1 MDDDLCAKCE
11 EKPGDVRCSC
21 GERFCEY
28 CFSKK
33 HLPRNQTHKRGGSKK
48 TETKWN
54 KIKGVVSNIA
64 SSFSPASHF
73 QRDETTKWFGLH
85 ISSPP
90 GRKDRIAT
98 LFETTRFSSLLEES
112 LHFNKRSPKRQYP
125 SICSFVGDTG
135 AGKSTLI
142 RSLIFDSER
151 SLDFDPPDAPVP
163 GAQTGSSAIR
173 STTGEVNLYL
183 DPSTFGTVAPIFY
196 ADCEGLLGTEPLAAE
211 HQTEWARYGQRY
223 LIESKDG
230 KPVDRRTAV
239 KTIYPRF
246 LYIFSDVICYVT
258 RNHRAW
264 AESALRLLDWSKVG
278 VQNTINQH
286 ALPALIIV
294 LNGPTLENEAWLGDD
309 HEVVTDAFFQA
320 IEKEI
325 SETTEFREL
334 AQKHGDKTMRQLFAR
349 SFSSVYVH
357 YIPLEGFGSLGTS
370 LEIINQTNRLAK
382 RVRRDAERVQAQRAE
397 SWTRFDTTQMSQV
410 VHYAFAHLA
419 SGSPEPF
426 DFGQCRRQISVPDT
440 TEGNFSDFLGLSLK
454 NEMEARFDDTAAVI
468 ATSLLRNSLSA
479 NKDDIVLLPSVVFDK
494 DTQAICTR
502 AISQFLD
509 SKLPCAYIDPVPA
522 RNA

>member
-1 MDDDLCAKCE
+1 MDDDLCGKCE

-73 QRDETTKWFGLH
+73 QRDETSKWFGLH

-98 LFETTRFSSLLEES
+98 LVETTRFSSLLEES
-112 LHFNKRSPKRQYP
+112 LHFHKRSPKRQYP

-151 SLDFDPPDAPVP
+151 SLDFDPLDAPVP

-183 DPSTFGTVAPIFY
+183 DPSTFGTVAPMFY

-320 IEKEI
+320 IDKEI

-334 AQKHGDKTMRQLFAR
+334 AQKAR
-349 SFSSVYVH
+349 
-357 YIPLEGFGSLGTS
+357 T
-370 LEIINQTNRLAK
+370 INQPQ
-382 RVRRDAERVQAQRAE
+382 RR
-397 SWTRFDTTQMSQV
+397 
-410 VHYAFAHLA
+410 
-419 SGSPEPF
+419 
-426 DFGQCRRQISVPDT
+426 
-440 TEGNFSDFLGLSLK
+440 GLMLTYS
-454 NEMEARFDDTAAVI
+454 
-468 ATSLLRNSLSA
+468 
-479 NKDDIVLLPSVVFDK
+479 
-494 DTQAICTR
+494 
-502 AISQFLD
+502 
-509 SKLPCAYIDPVPA
+509 
-522 RNA
+522 

>member
-98 LFETTRFSSLLEES
+98 LVETTRFSSLLEES
-112 LHFNKRSPKRQYP
+112 LHFHKRSPKRQYP

-142 RSLIFDSER
+142 RSLIFDSEQA
-151 SLDFDPPDAPVP
+151 LDFDPLDAPVP

-183 DPSTFGTVAPIFY
+183 DPSTFGTVAPMFY

-294 LNGPTLENEAWLGDD
+294 LNGPILENEEWLGDD
-309 HEVVTDAFFQA
+309 HEIVTDAFFQA

-334 AQKHGDKTMRQLFAR
+334 AQKAR
-349 SFSSVYVH
+349 TSNQ
-357 YIPLEGFGSLGTS
+357 PGKLG
-370 LEIINQTNRLAK
+370 
-382 RVRRDAERVQAQRAE
+382 
-397 SWTRFDTTQMSQV
+397 
-410 VHYAFAHLA
+410 HYANLFLA
-419 SGSPEPF
+419 W
-426 DFGQCRRQISVPDT
+426 RQD
-440 TEGNFSDFLGLSLK
+440 
-454 NEMEARFDDTAAVI
+454 NEAAVFKE
-468 ATSLLRNSLSA
+468 LL
-479 NKDDIVLLPSVVFDK
+479 
-494 DTQAICTR
+494 
-502 AISQFLD
+502 
-509 SKLPCAYIDPVPA
+509 
-522 RNA
+522 